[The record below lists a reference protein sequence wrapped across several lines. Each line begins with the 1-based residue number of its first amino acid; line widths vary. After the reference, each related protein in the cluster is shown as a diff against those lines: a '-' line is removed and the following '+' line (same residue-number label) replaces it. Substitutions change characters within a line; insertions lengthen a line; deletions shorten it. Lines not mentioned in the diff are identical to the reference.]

1 MIQLDGAPLT
11 KGFHGRGHV
20 WMFGVRAVDAAA
32 GRRVWKREAFSSCAR
47 GVKSSYRSMQLA
59 HNDESAT
66 AGGSLLKKKKK
77 KIMIDQ
83 ATTTTTGQGRGEE
96 N

>member
-1 MIQLDGAPLT
+1 MIQLDAAPLT

-20 WMFGVRAVDAAA
+20 WCAS
-32 GRRVWKREAFSSCAR
+32 GRRGSRLESLEMRGFFKRCR
-47 GVKSSYRSMQLA
+47 GVKSSYHSMQLA

-66 AGGSLLKKKKK
+66 ASGSLLKKK

-83 ATTTTTGQGRGEE
+83 ATTGQGRGEE